1 MPGYEVISSAVRAEA
16 PKWDE
21 FAEVVKTTRRF
32 IQGATLD
39 KSAFFV
45 VTPTVIYETELAP
58 ERHQQSYEK
67 VRAYM
72 DSVLGGAEQ
81 EFPQIGDALIKA
93 ANKYDEGEEDI
104 DSKLNEIWSV
114 ENDVHKRAQDHQ
126 R

>member
-21 FAEVVKTTRRF
+21 FTEVVKNTRAF

-39 KSAFFV
+39 KPAFFV
-45 VTPTVIYETELAP
+45 LTPTAGIEISLTP
-58 ERHQQSYEK
+58 EIHQQSYEK

-72 DSVLGGAEQ
+72 DSVLHGAEV

-93 ANKYDEGEEDI
+93 ANRYDEAEEEVELD
-104 DSKLNEIWSV
+104 LNEIWTI
-114 ENDVHKRAQDHQ
+114 ENDIHKPAQDHQ

>member
-21 FAEVVKTTRRF
+21 FTEVVKSTLTF

-39 KSAFFV
+39 TSAFFV
-45 VTPTVIYETELAP
+45 LTPTAGIEINLAP
-58 ERHQQSYEK
+58 ETHQRAYEK

-72 DSVLGGAEQ
+72 ESVLQGAER

-93 ANKYDEGEEDI
+93 ANKYDEAEEEVEFD
-104 DSKLNEIWSV
+104 LNEIWNI
-114 ENDVHKRAQDHQ
+114 ENDYHKPAKGPR
-126 R
+126 